1 MSARVP
7 VGATNRSDLFGGSG
21 RQQVE
26 EAKTEQDNVDGDY
39 IRDDDPM
46 QLEHMLGY
54 AGDYRGTVIT
64 SPKDENVYIRRF
76 EISIIISYILI
87 NSGALLILVWDA

>member
-26 EAKTEQDNVDGDY
+26 EAKSERDDYVDGDY
-39 IRDDDPM
+39 KRDDDPM

-54 AGDYRGTVIT
+54 AGDYRGTVVS
-64 SPKDENVYIRRF
+64 SPKDENLFIRRF
-76 EISIIISYILI
+76 AMLVIINYIL
-87 NSGALLILVWDA
+87 N